1 MAKTIDIEFEGEK
14 ASFSYK
20 PLDRKTLYGYKKRV
34 AFDSNGN
41 ECVKASLMEDGSLLI
56 RSGMTAQG
64 YFKSDGTWVQQS
76 ELEAINIDGSKP
88 ELFPATIGETVKANE
103 ISAENALNLKFVNT
117 YALEA
122 DALPDKIKKLLDSG
136 RLLSFPFNPRPD
148 YNVETGILVSNEN
161 GYFALIGD
169 PISYEYT
176 SLQTL
181 VSAEAEAESQEDD
194 LDFEMF

>member
-56 RSGMTAQG
+56 RSGMTSQG

-181 VSAEAEAESQEDD
+181 ISAEAEAESQEDD